1 MEEPV
6 AFVDKRNCLLVEQGD
21 PESLA
26 AAFRWALANREEL
39 PAIGRAGRRLFDQQF
54 AVDALAAQIR
64 PALRA
69 VL

>member
-1 MEEPV
+1 M
-6 AFVDKRNCLLVEQGD
+6 DQGS

-26 AAFRWALANREEL
+26 AAFEWALANRDAL
-39 PAIGRAGRRLFDQQF
+39 ANIGNNGRRLFDQQF
-54 AVDALAAQIR
+54 SVDALAAQIE